1 MAFATERSLASSD
14 AALPSP
20 FDKSVVPFALLP
32 LASSA
37 LCPFGLFFAFIFC
50 LECGG
55 LAAALR
61 LMDRHKFMGRSHG

>member
-1 MAFATERSLASSD
+1 VAFATERSLASTD

-20 FDKSVVPFALLP
+20 LDKSVVPFALLP

-37 LCPFGLFFAFIFC
+37 LCPFGLFFAFIFY

-61 LMDRHKFMGRSHG
+61 LMDRYKFISRSRG